1 MQNVARRQNRAAK
14 NRSVK
19 DEYNAETREVPHLT
33 AAMAAIESEGDGQA
47 ARCYNLSH
55 RFSQERRIH
64 DFAVPAR

>member
-47 ARCYNLSH
+47 ARCYNLYAS
-55 RFSQERRIH
+55 FL
-64 DFAVPAR
+64 ARKAHS

>member
-1 MQNVARRQNRAAK
+1 MQNVARRQNRATK

-19 DEYNAETREVPHLT
+19 DEYNAETQREPHLT
-33 AAMAAIESEGDGQA
+33 AAMPAITSEDDGKA

-55 RFSQERRIH
+55 RFSHERRIH